1 MSENLS
7 NVIQEILKEKSVDAI
22 YLYGSYVNGYY
33 QEDSDIDVVA
43 VFKNQPEKRGVNY
56 PPNISVHNV
65 PARGLSFFETGRSY
79 AHLRMVPLYNKEE
92 CEQISDEI
100 KLELVR
106 RELIRFKRKGV
117 PNLNTLDPI
126 NNFLLGYGIERPWRI
141 KPIKRIFASE
151 EAQKILR
158 GEYERIFRLIEEKG
172 MIEKLETD
180 NYGVNEDYL
189 FDEKIGPAKVKEG
202 LEFKLRN
209 SYYGWYYLR
218 NLPTM
223 ISFAKKRI

>member
-1 MSENLS
+1 MSENLG
-7 NVIQEILKEKSVDAI
+7 NVLQEILKERDIDTV

-43 VFKNQPEKRGVNY
+43 VFKNQPEKSGIDY

-79 AHLRMVPLYNKEE
+79 AHLRMVPLYNEDK

-106 RELIRFKRKGV
+106 RELIRFKRSGIT
-117 PNLNTLDPI
+117 NLNTLDPI
-126 NNFLLGYGIERPWRI
+126 HNFLLGYGVERPWRI

-151 EAQKILR
+151 ETQEILKE
-158 GEYERIFRLIEEKG
+158 EYERIFKLVEGKG
-172 MIEKLETD
+172 MVERMGED
-180 NYGVNEDYL
+180 NYEINKDYL
-189 FDEKIGPAKVKEG
+189 FDEKTGPAKVKEG

-209 SYYGWYYLR
+209 SYGGWHYLK
-218 NLPTM
+218 NFPTLLD
-223 ISFAKKRI
+223 FAKKRI